1 MRKLTWQDVL
11 LVLAVLLLARLLV
24 LLVRWTVGHTAEN
37 LPAHLRLT
45 ILRVAPL
52 TRLLI
57 DVVAIAIVGRF
68 WWSRHFRTLLH
79 CLPASGWSWPSPKDY
94 GSSLVA
100 GLVTILENTYQ
111 PGDWIEVDGT
121 YGEVKAIGL
130 RAVHLVTPDDTEVI
144 IPHSR
149 LWSASIFNAS
159 SGNRSLLC
167 VADFYLH
174 PDHDAFTVRRR
185 LTEVAVSSSYRKPET
200 PVTVIVLEKP
210 WGTHYRVKAYVKES
224 REQFL
229 LITDLTMRGKE
240 ALQAMN
246 IQFPRR
252 FTQKR
257 AGAELPTIPSPPV
270 LLECEHVVFCR
281 ATSSPPLLRLLRTP
295 GDLLTVTY

>member
-24 LLVRWTVGHTAEN
+24 LLVRWAVQRTAEKI
-37 LPAHLRLT
+37 PPHLRLT

-57 DVVAIAIVGRF
+57 DVAAIAIVVPILVEPTF
-68 WWSRHFRTLLH
+68 QNIVALL
-79 CLPASGWSWPSPKDY
+79 ASIGLIMAFALKDY
-94 GSSLVA
+94 GSSLAA

-167 VADFYLH
+167 VTDFYLH
-174 PDHDAFTVRRR
+174 PDHDAFAVRRC
-185 LTEVAVSSSYRKPET
+185 LTEVAVSSSYRKPDT

-224 REQFL
+224 REQYL
-229 LITDLTMRGKE
+229 LITDLTIQGKE
-240 ALQAMN
+240 AIQAMN
-246 IQFPRR
+246 IQFA
-252 FTQKR
+252 QAVYAE
-257 AGAELPTIPSPPV
+257 AGKS
-270 LLECEHVVFCR
+270 
-281 ATSSPPLLRLLRTP
+281 
-295 GDLLTVTY
+295 

>member
-24 LLVRWTVGHTAEN
+24 LLVRWTVQRTAEKM
-37 LPAHLRLT
+37 PPHLRLA

-57 DVVAIAIVGRF
+57 DVAAIAIVVPILVEPTF
-68 WWSRHFRTLLH
+68 QNIVALL
-79 CLPASGWSWPSPKDY
+79 ASIGLVLAFALKDY

-185 LTEVAVSSSYRKPET
+185 LTEVAVSSSYRKPDT
-200 PVTVIVLEKP
+200 SVTVIVLEKP

-229 LITDLTMRGKE
+229 LITDLTIRGKE
-240 ALQAMN
+240 ELRAMD
-246 IQFPRR
+246 IQFA
-252 FTQKR
+252 QAVYAE
-257 AGAELPTIPSPPV
+257 AG
-270 LLECEHVVFCR
+270 R
-281 ATSSPPLLRLLRTP
+281 N
-295 GDLLTVTY
+295 